1 MTPQFAHRNTI
12 DMLSEIRYAFH
23 PWQNLSI
30 IGNDGVLFHID
41 PIAIDVDD
49 DGRGGGIAH
58 LKRMRLLPITTT
70 QTPVINNKD
79 GFSVSNV
86 FVGSAGAGETV
97 NLSSLQHH
105 TKTNVRADW
114 SYPAQKL
121 QDMNYT
127 FGKYGLIGIN
137 AFAAKD
143 QKEVRR
149 HQMLFRLLM
158 SGTDDRTLLEDLP
171 EYFGSISP
179 YLLDKRPA
187 NFPRGTAAKIIETAA
202 AAGKDG
208 FEFGDEQIAVSPKEI
223 EQLQILHDE
232 LATSILSAHTAALDA
247 GSGGILAATRDAI
260 QKGEKRG
267 IDKADQ
273 WLMSQ
278 FPSFPMDT
286 QLEKSNKQLLK
297 ALESPEPAPS
307 GYVPAEAFE
316 AEKRRNDALEQRLAQ
331 IEANMTANA
340 EAK

>member
-1 MTPQFAHRNTI
+1 MASTAYGILRRLARTGASDSSPTTGTPST
-12 DMLSEIRYAFH
+12 S
-23 PWQNLSI
+23 
-30 IGNDGVLFHID
+30 
-41 PIAIDVDD
+41 
-49 DGRGGGIAH
+49 
-58 LKRMRLLPITTT
+58 
-70 QTPVINNKD
+70 
-79 GFSVSNV
+79 
-86 FVGSAGAGETV
+86 
-97 NLSSLQHH
+97 
-105 TKTNVRADW
+105 
-114 SYPAQKL
+114 
-121 QDMNYT
+121 
-127 FGKYGLIGIN
+127 
-137 AFAAKD
+137 
-143 QKEVRR
+143 
-149 HQMLFRLLM
+149 
-158 SGTDDRTLLEDLP
+158 
-171 EYFGSISP
+171 
-179 YLLDKRPA
+179 A

-260 QKGEKRG
+260 QKGERRG